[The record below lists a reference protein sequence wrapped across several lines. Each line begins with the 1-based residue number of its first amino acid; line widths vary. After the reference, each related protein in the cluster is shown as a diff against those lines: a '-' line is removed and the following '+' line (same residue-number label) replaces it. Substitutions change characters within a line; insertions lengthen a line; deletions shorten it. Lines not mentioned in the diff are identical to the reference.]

1 MKIEVTQ
8 PKVEDLFK
16 DFYAVPKFQRE
27 YVWQEE
33 QVTAL
38 LDDVYD
44 ALFDETGVPVD
55 TEYFIGSVVVYPD
68 ADGVFQLIDGQQR
81 TTTLFLALCALRD
94 VWHQVDPG
102 AKLSVVEKLL
112 QDDVMDDQGQVH
124 ARFRLKPL
132 YDDAQDVFESI
143 GNGNTSQFPDARQ
156 LSNSSRNMIKAYEA
170 TVDFLTRFDGK
181 SAGLIKFFQALT
193 KKVRLVRIETPSVAD
208 ALRIFE
214 TINDRGVGL
223 NAMDLLKNLLFM
235 QASKEQ
241 FDQLTAIWKEMI
253 RIIEGPR
260 VREKPLRFL
269 RYYLLSR
276 YADARRAAKPL
287 TEDDLYAWLE
297 ERKGR
302 ADIAIDT
309 KPLAFAKALRD
320 AARDYEHFVVEP
332 PAALTHIA
340 RLSARAR
347 QHMVVMMAS
356 PGLTLQEQA
365 YLSSRLEALFVAFLL
380 TRQATKALDL
390 IFANAAPKLR
400 DLISQQAP
408 SAEREKRI
416 QRFIQSWVDPELNKL
431 KDRLQGALA
440 ALSLDRKTMIR
451 FVLARIS
458 MHLGTQAG
466 KQSLSVDDYWNYHIE
481 HILPNTP
488 SLEQRQDFDQPDAY
502 DDYKKRLGNL
512 TLLESSINT
521 AIGRNYFADKLS
533 AYAKSDVFMTRALA
547 QSQGLGGQGKM
558 DKTGAKLSCFTQW
571 TSQAINTRH
580 SELAALVC
588 ELWGFESL

>member
-33 QVTAL
+33 QVSAL
-38 LDDVYD
+38 LEDVYD
-44 ALFDETGVPVD
+44 ALFDENGVPVD

-68 ADGVFQLIDGQQR
+68 TEGVFQLIDGQQR
-81 TTTLFLALCALRD
+81 ATTLFLALCALRD
-94 VWHQVDPG
+94 QWRKADPS

-112 QDDVMDDQGQVH
+112 QDDVMDAQGQVR

-132 YDDAQDVFESI
+132 YEDAQDVFEGLGHGVI
-143 GNGNTSQFPDARQ
+143 GPLPATHQ
-156 LSNSSRNMIKAYEA
+156 LSNSSQNMIKAYEA
-170 TVDFLTRFDGK
+170 SVDFLARFDGK
-181 SAGLIKFFQALT
+181 TTGLIKFFQALT

-235 QASKEQ
+235 QASKQQ
-241 FDQLTAIWKEMI
+241 FDQLTSVWKEMI
-253 RIIEGPR
+253 RIIEGPK

-276 YADARRAAKPL
+276 YADARRSAKPL

-302 ADIAIDT
+302 ADVAIDT
-309 KPLAFAKALRD
+309 QPLAFAKALRD
-320 AARDYEHFVVEP
+320 AALDYQRFVVDPP
-332 PAALTHIA
+332 PALAHIT

-347 QHMVVMMAS
+347 QHMVVMLATS
-356 PGLTLQEQA
+356 GLESNELA
-365 YLSSRLEALFVAFLL
+365 HLSNRLEALFVAYLL

-400 DLISQQAP
+400 ELIAQQPP
-408 SAEREKRI
+408 SPVRT
-416 QRFIQSWVDPELNKL
+416 Q
-431 KDRLQGALA
+431 ALA
-440 ALSLDRKTMIR
+440 AFVESWVEPELRKLNDRLLAALDGLTLERKTMAR
-451 FVLARIS
+451 FVLARVS
-458 MHLGTQAG
+458 MHLDHSAG
-466 KQSLSVDDYWNYHIE
+466 KRVLTVHDYWNHHIE
-481 HILPNTP
+481 HILPQTP
-488 SLEQRQDFDQPDAY
+488 TLDQRQDFDVPDAY
-502 DDYKKRLGNL
+502 ELYKKKLGNL

-521 AIGRNYFADKLS
+521 AIGRDYFADKRA
-533 AYAKSDVFMTRALA
+533 AYVKSDVFMTRALA

-558 DKTGAKLSCFTQW
+558 DQAGARLSTFSAW
-571 TSQAINTRH
+571 TANSIDTRH
-580 SELAALVC
+580 RELTNLAC
-588 ELWGFESL
+588 ELWKFELL